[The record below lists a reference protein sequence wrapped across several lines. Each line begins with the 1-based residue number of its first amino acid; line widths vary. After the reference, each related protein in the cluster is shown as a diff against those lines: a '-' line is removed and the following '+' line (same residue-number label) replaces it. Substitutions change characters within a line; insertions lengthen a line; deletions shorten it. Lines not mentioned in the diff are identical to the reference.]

1 MSQQMQYQPVPEGTP
16 GMPAPQAARNGLG
29 VAALVLGIIGLLS
42 GIPMVLFW
50 LAGPLGL
57 LALIFGLVGASRV
70 KKGQATNKGVAIT
83 GAVLGGLALILA
95 IVGVVLT
102 ALVVNKTVDEINKQV
117 KGSQAQPKDGGESGG
132 KGGETKS
139 YGPGDTAVYPDK
151 GLEVTVAK
159 PSPYTIGEFA
169 SGHTAGNKAYK
180 VSVKITNKG
189 KAAFNP
195 ALTQIKART
204 GAEGREAEQIIDG
217 KIGVGFDGTIAPGAA
232 ATVDVAFDAPA
243 TAKDLD
249 VEVTP
254 DILMQGVH
262 WKLPT
267 S

>member
-1 MSQQMQYQPVPEGTP
+1 MSQQMQYQPVPEGAP

-29 VAALVLGIIGLLS
+29 VAALVLGIIGFLS

-83 GAVLGGLALILA
+83 GTILGALALILA
-95 IVGVVLT
+95 IVGIIVS
-102 ALVVNKTVDEINKQV
+102 ALAVKSAVDEINKQV
-117 KGSQAQPKDGGESGG
+117 KGAQAQPKDGSKAGD
-132 KGGETKS
+132 TKP
-139 YGPGDTAVYPDK
+139 YGPGDIATYPDK
-151 GLEVTVAK
+151 GIEVSVAK
-159 PSPYTIGEFA
+159 PAPYAVGEIA
-169 SGHTAGNKAYK
+169 SGHKDGNKAYK
-180 VSVKITNKG
+180 VAVQIKNKG
-189 KAAFNP
+189 KSAFDP

-217 KIGVGFDGTIAPGAA
+217 KIGIGFDGTIAPGAT
-232 ATVDVAFDAPA
+232 ATVDVAFDAPP

-254 DILMQGVH
+254 DVDMEGVH